1 MAISDAK
8 PVPRRNEPYRFVF
21 QVVDSNNNPYTS
33 WSSPSVWLSLDCS
46 TFYTY
51 PNGLYFDS
59 APTQMGTHGIGY
71 IDLTASGTDSNIV
84 AIVVRIGT
92 GPGYYWSQSFLYP
105 EEPGDYRC
113 NVVQVSGEFVSI
125 DDFGGGGSSLTASDV
140 WTHSDRTLTNLGEEA
155 VSGDI
160 AGAVWTALQD
170 DYDHVSDSF
179 GDYLDSEVS
188 KVDASV
194 AIDILTSQQAIQSD
208 INAISGDITNILED
222 TSAISTSGLATRSQ
236 LEYWGLVILNNV
248 GGGPVG

>member
-1 MAISDAK
+1 MGT
-8 PVPRRNEPYRFVF
+8 PVPRKNEPYRLGFCIRNNTNILR
-21 QVVDSNNNPYTS
+21 SNWTAPAAYI
-33 WSSPSVWLSLDCS
+33 SLDASGFSNANDSRYFSS
-46 TFYTY
+46 TPTEID
-51 PNGLYFDS
+51 GL
-59 APTQMGTHGIGY
+59 GIGY
-71 IDLTASGTDSNIV
+71 IDITASGVNADLVMVKVCDNSGV
-84 AIVVRIGT
+84 ALS
-92 GPGYYWSQSFLYP
+92 SQYSAFEKIYP

-113 NVVQVSGEFVSI
+113 DVVQVSGIPVSI
-125 DDFGGGGSSLTASDV
+125 NDFGGGGSSLTASDV

-236 LEYWGLVILNNV
+236 LEYWGLVILNNC